1 MSTSSDLKKIKSNTA
16 ATANELREFLRQMRG
31 KSPKEMLGAV
41 ATSDLGKS
49 LVQAA
54 AGVAAAI
61 LIFTIIPFTLGKV
74 FAKDEPVAAAP
85 AEIPTSPA
93 TPAQGSPAEPVLDP
107 DAKKDPTL
115 DALGIG
121 DTKKSPLTINPL
133 EGTGDDILKDL
144 E

>member
-1 MSTSSDLKKIKSNTA
+1 MSTSSDFKKIKSNTA
-16 ATANELREFLRQMRG
+16 ATAGELREFLRQMRG

-54 AGVAAAI
+54 VGVAAAI
-61 LIFTIIPFTLGKV
+61 LILTIIPFTIGKI
-74 FAKDEPVAAAP
+74 FAKEEPVATLPTEPAP
-85 AEIPTSPA
+85 AANPA
-93 TPAQGSPAEPVLDP
+93 TAGTPTEPSLDP

-121 DTKKSPLTINPL
+121 DTKKAPLTINPL
-133 EGTGDDILKDL
+133 EGSGDDILKDL